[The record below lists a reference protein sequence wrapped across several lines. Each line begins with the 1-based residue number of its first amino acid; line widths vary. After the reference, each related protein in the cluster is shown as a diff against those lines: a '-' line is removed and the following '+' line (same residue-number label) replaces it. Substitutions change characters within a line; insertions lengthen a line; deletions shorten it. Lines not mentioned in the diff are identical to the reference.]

1 MLLKE
6 KVNSNMILKLP
17 LIQAPIQ
24 NPEVE
29 LVGKQAN
36 GRDVSGVRFQ
46 LGNLPRNTEEWFET
60 VTERGIKNADFE
72 QSSNNITVGQH
83 YGFGCNLKSGDSLEK
98 VLAIAEFLPR
108 MLEND
113 IPMNVVKAYLT
124 EVGEDFVNVNWDNV
138 NINHFK
144 NFKEIVQHYYPE
156 VLELSST
163 ITDNIDWENIVESIP
178 EIIINYDNDSWVFSR
193 KTGS

>member
-1 MLLKE
+1 
-6 KVNSNMILKLP
+6 MILKLP

-46 LGNLPRNTEEWFET
+46 LGNLPRNAEEWFET

-72 QSSNNITVGQH
+72 QSNNNITVGQH

-108 MLEND
+108 MLENN

-144 NFKEIVQHYYPE
+144 NFKEIAQHYYPE
-156 VLELSST
+156 VLELSSI
-163 ITDNIDWENIVESIP
+163 ITDNIDWESIVESIP
-178 EIIINYDNDSWVFSR
+178 EIIVNYNNDSWVFSR